1 MFGDHE
7 KWLGVAVAE
16 RLDQFVP
23 RGTHEQGRARLQG
36 ATARSKGSGGS
47 LFEPRTDTQ
56 VGTPATDI
64 TLFQDG
70 DEHDYNLGQRVGGNV
85 LAQTMGYINGTISG

>member
-1 MFGDHE
+1 MRSLRDSTSLFPAAPTSKDE
-7 KWLGVAVAE
+7 PAS
-16 RLDQFVP
+16 R
-23 RGTHEQGRARLQG
+23 

-56 VGTPATDI
+56 VGTPATNI

-70 DEHDYNLGQRVGGNV
+70 DEHGYNLGQRVGGNV